1 MVITTTV
8 DSNYLK
14 YLFCLVKSIRV
25 NSPNTEV
32 HCRLVNI
39 TDDTVVNNLKTILPE
54 IKIELDYTNL
64 TGKRKNLRASGE
76 LLYGTSVLECLAK
89 PHKKGMPRFLS
100 SDLQCYTSNTR
111 FRNIK
116 KLLDEGYSDV
126 LYLDADTIVR
136 KNIEDLQP
144 VLSNNDVCCTVSYC
158 PRYINQRCWE
168 CSFLY
173 VKNSI
178 VTKGFITDVIYETES
193 DMFNWD
199 SDQLALEKI
208 YDAKYDGILSLNE
221 NVKHIEDLAALHG
234 RELSQESYVWAGSGS
249 TKFTDPVF
257 LKEMNKY
264 ENMLFNK

>member
-8 DSNYLK
+8 DNNYLK
-14 YLFCLVKSIRV
+14 YLFCLVRSIRV
-25 NSPNTEV
+25 NSPNTAM

-39 TDDTVVNNLKTILPE
+39 AEDSVVDHLKAILPG

-64 TGKRKNLRASGE
+64 TTKRKNLRASGE

-89 PHKKGMPRFLS
+89 PHKKGVPRFLS

-116 KLLDEGYSDV
+116 KLLEEGHRDV
-126 LYLDADTIVR
+126 IYLDADTIVK

-144 VLSNNDVCCTVSYC
+144 YLSKSDVCCTVSYC
-158 PRYINQRCWE
+158 PRYTNKRCWE

-173 VKNSI
+173 VKNSNF
-178 VTKGFITDVIYETES
+178 TKEFIADVILETES

-199 SDQLALEKI
+199 SDQLALEKV
-208 YDAKYDGILSLNE
+208 YDTTYDGIISLNE

-234 RELSQESYVWAGSGS
+234 RELSSESYIWAGSGS
-249 TKFTDPVF
+249 TKFTNPVF
-257 LKEMNKY
+257 LKEMSKY